1 MKETITKQ
9 LGAVL
14 QASREII
21 TLTDEAINR
30 LLCDL
35 ADRIPAHQEA
45 ILAANK
51 IDVERMDPADPMVDR
66 LLLNPSRL
74 EAIAADIR
82 NVASLTSPLDVVLE
96 ERMLQNGLGLKKV
109 TVPIGVIGIIYEAR
123 PNVTFDVFALCLKSG
138 NATVLK
144 GGSDA
149 MYSNIAI
156 VELIHSVLK
165 EHGINPDTIYLL
177 PAEREAAAIMLNAV
191 GYIDMIIPRGSQK
204 LIDFVR
210 DNAKVPVIETGA
222 GIVHTYFDKSGD
234 LELGKQVIFNA
245 KTRRPSVCNA
255 LDTLIIHR
263 DRLGDLPAL
272 VEPLLE
278 KQVLL
283 FADEAA
289 FAALHG
295 HYPDALLQLAEPEHF
310 GTEFLSLKMSVK
322 TVSSLEEALEHIAHY
337 SSRHSE
343 AIIATDAA
351 TTATFLKRV
360 DAAVV
365 YANTSTA
372 FTDGAQFGLGAE
384 IGISTQ
390 KLHAR
395 GPMALKE
402 LTTYK
407 WIIEGNGQVRA
418 V

>member
-1 MKETITKQ
+1 MKETIITQ

-51 IDVERMDPADPMVDR
+51 KDVERMDPADPMVDR
-66 LLLNPSRL
+66 LLLNQARL

-96 ERMLQNGLGLKKV
+96 ERVLQNGLGLKKV

-149 MYSNIAI
+149 MYSNLAI

-210 DNAKVPVIETGA
+210 NNAKVPVIETGA

-295 HYPDALLQLAEPEHF
+295 HYPDSLLQLADPEHF

-407 WIIEGNGQVRA
+407 WIMEGNGQVRP

>member
-1 MKETITKQ
+1 MQETITEQ
-9 LGAVL
+9 LKAVQ
-14 QASREII
+14 QASREIVM
-21 TLTDEAINR
+21 LSDAAINT
-30 LLCDL
+30 LLLDL
-35 ADRIPAHQEA
+35 ADGIPSHQEL
-45 ILAANK
+45 ILNANRK
-51 IDVERMDPADPMVDR
+51 DLDRMDQADPMYDR
-66 LLLNPSRL
+66 LLLNAARL
-74 EAIAADIR
+74 AAIAGDIR
-82 NVASLTSPLDVVLE
+82 NVATLPSPLDIVLE
-96 ERMLQNGLGLKKV
+96 KRTLPNGLGLKKV
-109 TVPIGVIGIIYEAR
+109 SVPIGVIGIIYEAR

-156 VELIHSVLK
+156 VDLIHAVLK
-165 EHGINPDTIYLL
+165 KHSINPETLYLL
-177 PAEREAAAIMLNAV
+177 PSEREAAAVMLNAV
-191 GYIDMIIPRGSQK
+191 GFIDMIIPRGSQK

-210 DNAKVPVIETGA
+210 NNAKVPVIETGA
-222 GIVHTYFDKSGD
+222 GIVHTYFDKSGNLD
-234 LELGKQVIFNA
+234 LGQKIVFNA

-255 LDTLIIHR
+255 LDTLVIHQE
-263 DRLGDLPAL
+263 RLNDLAAL
-272 VEPLLE
+272 VKPLAE
-278 KQVLL
+278 KLVVL
-283 FADEAA
+283 FADDAA
-289 FAALHG
+289 YQKLKG
-295 HYPDALLQLAEPEHF
+295 SYPDALLHRAEPEHF

-322 TVSSLEEALEHIAHY
+322 TVASLEEALRHIAHY

-343 AIIATDAA
+343 AIITDDTAA
-351 TTATFLKRV
+351 KEIFLKRV

-407 WIIEGNGQVRA
+407 WIIEGNGQTRP
-418 V
+418 